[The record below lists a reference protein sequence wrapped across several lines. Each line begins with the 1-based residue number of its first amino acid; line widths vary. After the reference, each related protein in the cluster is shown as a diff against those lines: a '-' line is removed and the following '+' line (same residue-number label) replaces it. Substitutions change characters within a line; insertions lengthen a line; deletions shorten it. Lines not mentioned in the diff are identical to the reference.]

1 MSNWE
6 LIDSAA
12 LNDLPELLE
21 KTFSQLY
28 NDDFAD
34 AMMGIN
40 HKLKAEIRG
49 WHVKDNWAMGVLLTP
64 WMLTKIYI
72 PLTTPE
78 TISIPTGWSAEERQA
93 MPYVVIGPLTTLTI
107 DEQTHTV
114 HLNYYPKLGHYAV
127 QPLVQKMDSYAD
139 NEAAFAAWGEVLAF
153 RKEYRAKLQAET
165 ENAAQKAAE
174 IDKSKRNLLTRW
186 L

>member
-1 MSNWE
+1 MSDWQ
-6 LIDSAA
+6 LIDA
-12 LNDLPELLE
+12 LETEALPALLE
-21 KTFSQLY
+21 STFAQLY

-40 HKLKAEIRG
+40 HQLKVEVRG

-72 PLTTPE
+72 PLSAPND
-78 TISIPTGWSAEERQA
+78 IAIPADWQADARQNA
-93 MPYVVIGPLTTLTI
+93 PYVVIGSLMTLTI
-107 DEQTHTV
+107 DGQPHTV
-114 HLNYYPKLGHYAV
+114 HINYHPTLGHYCV
-127 QPLVQKMDSYAD
+127 QPLVQKMNGYAN

-153 RKEYRAKLQAET
+153 RKEYRAKLQAEA
-165 ENAAQKAAE
+165 EDAAKKAAE
-174 IDKSKRNLLTRW
+174 IDAGKRNLLTRW